1 MALGNQA
8 VLLKGINNDPFVMR
22 KLNQELL
29 KIMVRPY
36 YIFHAKKVQ
45 GTSHFRTRVEEG
57 IEIMEN
63 LRGFTSGLAVP
74 TFILN
79 APGGYGKTPVLP
91 EYVIGMGKDYLTI
104 RTWEKRVMNYENKEG
119 EAD

>member
-1 MALGNQA
+1 
-8 VLLKGINNDPFVMR
+8 
-22 KLNQELL
+22 
-29 KIMVRPY
+29 
-36 YIFHAKKVQ
+36 
-45 GTSHFRTRVEEG
+45 
-57 IEIMEN
+57 
-63 LRGFTSGLAVP
+63 VP